1 MAKNGDFTV
10 KPILIDFPESF
21 DTNRLT
27 IRSPMPGDGIELQ
40 AAIAETIE
48 ELSPWMHWADH
59 IPTVEEAE
67 ENVRRARCKFLA
79 REDLRL
85 GLFLKGTSTLVG
97 GSGLHR
103 IDWDVPKFEI
113 GYWLRKRFQRQGYA
127 TEAADGITKF
137 AFEVLG
143 AKRVEIRC
151 DPKNTRS
158 RRIPERLGF
167 TLEGTLRNNAVT
179 PTGEVRDT
187 LVFSK
192 IRIDC

>member
-1 MAKNGDFTV
+1 M
-10 KPILIDFPESF
+10 KPILLDFPESF
-21 DTNRLT
+21 DTDRLT
-27 IRSPMPGDGIELQ
+27 IRSPLPGDGVELQ

-48 ELSPWMHWADH
+48 DLRPWMHWADH

-67 ENVRRARCKFLA
+67 ENVRRARCRFLA

-85 GLFLKGTSTLVG
+85 VLFLKGTNTLVG
-97 GSGLHR
+97 SSGLHR

-113 GYWLRKRFQRQGYA
+113 GYWIRNRFQRQGYA

-137 AFEVLG
+137 AFEVLR

-151 DPKNTRS
+151 DAKNVRS
-158 RRIPERLGF
+158 KRIPERLGF
-167 TLEGTLRNNAVT
+167 TLEGTLRNNSVSPA
-179 PTGEVRDT
+179 GEMRDT

-192 IRIDC
+192 IRMV

>member
-1 MAKNGDFTV
+1 M
-10 KPILIDFPESF
+10 KPLLIDFPESF

-27 IRSPMPGDGIELQ
+27 IRSPMPGDGVELQ
-40 AAIAETIE
+40 AAISETIE
-48 ELSPWMHWADH
+48 DLRPWMPWADH
-59 IPTVEEAE
+59 IPTVEESE
-67 ENVRRARCKFLA
+67 ENARKARCKFLA

-85 GLFLKGTSTLVG
+85 HLYLKGTSTLVG
-97 GSGLHR
+97 SSGLHR

-113 GYWLRKRFQRQGYA
+113 GYWMRKRFQRQGYA

-143 AKRVEIRC
+143 ARRVEIRC
-151 DPKNTRS
+151 DPKNVKS

-167 TLEGTLRNNAVT
+167 TFEGTLRNNSVT
-179 PTGEVRDT
+179 PTGELRDT

-192 IRIDC
+192 IMMA